1 MKVVFLF
8 MMCIIAMFAN
18 SQTISVS
25 SFKLLDTDLT
35 ANTAGT
41 TEMDQNGET
50 AALIKVVTTQ
60 TGFTFDGGA
69 LGIVKTKQTPG
80 EVWVYIPKGSKK
92 ISIKH
97 PQLGVLRDYYYPTAI
112 EAARTYEMV
121 LNTGTVQTI
130 VNQARTSQYVVF
142 QLEPANAVVELDGEL
157 LETINGVASKM
168 KNLGTY
174 SYRIQAPNHLLE
186 AGSVT
191 VDDPKNKKIV
201 KVTLKP
207 NFAHVTINV
216 DNDAE
221 IWMNGEKKGIG
232 SWKGEIGAGIYEF
245 EAKKEGYR
253 STSLTQEIKAS
264 PEMQMIQLQSPTP
277 IFGEINLTSNPLMSD
292 VYIDGVPSG
301 QTPLILSD
309 VLIGKHKIRIT
320 HDGYRDYVS
329 DVFVEEG
336 KVSEIDAVLTTT
348 VSVSINCNAP
358 NADFYIDGRLEG
370 NASGIKIIEV
380 GKHKIE
386 VKPKAYDNFTTY
398 NEIIDFN
405 GSVDCVEIR
414 LEPRN
419 LKIYFESDLPNTY
432 LFVDNKMIT
441 NKLGNDKFNKVFSSG
456 EHELV
461 FRCAGKREIKKKV
474 IFGSSQNAF
483 TVSFNNKDI
492 YVNKIIDTNNG
503 GQQGLIT
510 YTQHEPSIDKQQ
522 EKTNYSVSYKQSIA
536 DSGPGTGYASTFPV
550 LSGGKKAAYIKLFIN
565 DMGKDGFSVDCEG
578 DNLLKQENHGDMF
591 YLYVKEGTRNIS
603 ILKNK
608 EIICSYKFEIPIE
621 SGRDY
626 LLQIDK
632 FEKGTKSFSFGNYNG
647 ELLSGNPHGHGT
659 MNFNNGEKYEGEW
672 DNGYF
677 KKGKFTYS
685 NGDVYEG
692 EWAMFLRNGFGTCL
706 YADGHKYEGI
716 WVADEPNIYNYSTTK
731 ENASCAISKIERLT
745 NETKIHMTFRAHGN
759 WCSINK
765 DTYIQIPETKQN
777 FKLIKADGIAI
788 SPETTTSASDVIF
801 ILTFPVL
808 PKNVKKI
815 DLIEPGDSSWKF
827 WGINIENSY

>member
-1 MKVVFLF
+1 M
-8 MMCIIAMFAN
+8 AN
-18 SQTISVS
+18 VCKSQNISVS
-25 SFKLLDTDLT
+25 SFRILDTDLT
-35 ANTAGT
+35 ANTTGT
-41 TEMDQNGET
+41 MEKDQNGET

-121 LNTGTVQTI
+121 LTTGTVQTI

-142 QLEPANAVVELDGEL
+142 QLSPANAVVELDGEL

-174 SYRIQAPNHLLE
+174 SYRVQAPNHLLE

-191 VDDPKNKKIV
+191 IDDPKNKKIV
-201 KVTLKP
+201 NVSLKP
-207 NFAHVTINV
+207 NFAHLTINV

-232 SWKGEIGAGIYEF
+232 SWKGDIGAGIYEL

-277 IFGEINLTSNPLMSD
+277 IYGEINLTSNPLMSN

-309 VLIGKHKIRIT
+309 VLIGKHELIIK
-320 HDGYRDYVS
+320 HGGYSDYVS

-336 KVSEIDAVLTTT
+336 KVSDINAVLTTT
-348 VSVSINCNAP
+348 LSVTIKCNNP
-358 NADFYIDGRLEG
+358 DADFYIDGRLDG
-370 NASGIKIIEV
+370 KASGRKIIEV

-386 VKPKAYDNFTTY
+386 IKPKAYDNFAAY

-405 GSVDCVEIR
+405 GAIVSLDIK
-414 LEPRN
+414 LEPRELN
-419 LKIYFESDLPNTY
+419 ITFKSDMPNTY
-432 LFVDNKMIT
+432 LYVDNNMLT
-441 NKLGNDKFNKVFSSG
+441 NKLGNDIFSKVFPSG
-456 EHELV
+456 EHELA

-474 IFGSSQNAF
+474 TFSSSQNSF
-483 TVSFNNKDI
+483 SVSFKNKEI
-492 YVNKIIDTNNG
+492 YVIDTNNG
-503 GQQGLIT
+503 RQQEQVI
-510 YTQHEPSIDKQQ
+510 YKQHETSIDKQQ
-522 EKTNYSVSYKQSIA
+522 KQTNSSVLCKLTID
-536 DSGPGTGYASTFPV
+536 DSGPGTGYATTFPV
-550 LSGGKKAAYIKLFIN
+550 LYGGKKAAFIKLFIN
-565 DMGKDGFSVDCEG
+565 NMGKDGFTVDCEG
-578 DNLLKQENHGDMF
+578 NNLLKQENHGDMF
-591 YLYVKEGTRNIS
+591 YLYVKEGTRNIL

-626 LLQIDK
+626 LLQLDK
-632 FEKGTKSFSFGNYNG
+632 FEKGTKSFSFGKYKG
-647 ELLSGNPHGHGT
+647 ELLSGNPHGSGT
-659 MNFNNGEKYEGEW
+659 MNFNTGEKYEGEW

-677 KKGKFTYS
+677 KKGKFTYL

-716 WVADEPNIYNYSTTK
+716 WVADEPNIYQYTTTK

-745 NETKIHMTFRAHGN
+745 NETKIQMTFRGRGN

-788 SPETTTSASDVIF
+788 SPEKTTSSNDVIF
-801 ILTFPVL
+801 ILTFPAI
-808 PKNVKKI
+808 PTNVKKI

-827 WGINIENSY
+827 WGIKINAN